1 MTPPEDKIIEI
12 KGRTVLK
19 LGGYLITIEPEVV
32 EEKKFRTVTPADA
45 GGRSDIAK
53 QLAAEADLV
62 QKTRIPF
69 DGSQIRRPPRIGTAP
84 VPGDKFTVGTT
95 ERVISRIA
103 SHHGGLWAVVD
114 SAGVPALLRGE
125 GSLFVLVPP
134 SGKIPLVGD
143 VVFTPEGNFPIM
155 KVLGEAET
163 GGWAVRTT
171 RDINIPNRASLVLH
185 LDEERWAFLSAVEI

>member
-1 MTPPEDKIIEI
+1 MHLHATARTANLRQEHPRSVRGVVLSSHHSMMRAVMTPPEDKIIEI

-103 SHHGGLWAVVD
+103 SHHGGLWA
-114 SAGVPALLRGE
+114 
-125 GSLFVLVPP
+125 
-134 SGKIPLVGD
+134 
-143 VVFTPEGNFPIM
+143 
-155 KVLGEAET
+155 
-163 GGWAVRTT
+163 
-171 RDINIPNRASLVLH
+171 
-185 LDEERWAFLSAVEI
+185 